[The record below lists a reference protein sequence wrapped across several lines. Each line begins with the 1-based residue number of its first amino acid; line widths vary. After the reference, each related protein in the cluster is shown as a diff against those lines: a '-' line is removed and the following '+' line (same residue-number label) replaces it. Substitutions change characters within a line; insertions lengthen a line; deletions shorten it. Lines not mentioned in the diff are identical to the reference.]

1 MVWKRMLGYW
11 GRLSQ
16 DFNVSSQEVKIMD
29 AIRTMDTNK
38 AGNSIGKS
46 RAIIKRRLIKGMRLQ
61 KEVG

>member
-1 MVWKRMLGYW
+1 
-11 GRLSQ
+11 
-16 DFNVSSQEVKIMD
+16 MD

-38 AGNSIGKS
+38 AGNAIGKS